1 LLLLCRYQI
10 LDIFLKFPFTG
21 YERVTKLFQL
31 FIFFHSE
38 THMVEQHKIVRD
50 PIHGDIQITGCL
62 VDLLETPEV
71 QRLHNIKQLG
81 FAHLVFP
88 GAHHTRFEH
97 SLGCSMI
104 ASQIADI
111 LALKEQE
118 KTVLTCAAQLHDIGH
133 GPFSHT
139 LESILIQRFGV
150 DHVDLTTK
158 LILGDYAIFE
168 GKEQQFIS
176 APSVHEILE
185 NHQVNIKEIVR
196 VIRGKPGKKPYLSQ
210 LLNSTIDVDQLDY
223 LMRDAYYTGVAYGM
237 IDLQRLLRTM
247 MIHKGNLAMM
257 RKGVSVVEN
266 ILMAR
271 ALMYSSVY
279 YHKTVRIPELMLSKA
294 LDEIP
299 DAEPFEFFRMTDAE
313 IMVSLKTM
321 GRFQQEVIT
330 RLKYRDLFK
339 QAYAVSLSDLD
350 KERSKVVQFL
360 EDVANRRQ
368 KEREMETAFGIPK
381 GHVIIDIPRPELLRA
396 EPRINNT
403 DIQVI
408 DRDHIKSLDDFTPV
422 AKAIRS
428 RIAPDWVLMI
438 ITDEKYRKN
447 VARKIQRFLFS

>member
-1 LLLLCRYQI
+1 
-10 LDIFLKFPFTG
+10 
-21 YERVTKLFQL
+21 
-31 FIFFHSE
+31 
-38 THMVEQHKIVRD
+38 MVENHKIVRD
-50 PIHGDIQITGCL
+50 PIHGDIKITGCL

-111 LALKEQE
+111 LALKERE
-118 KTVLTCAAQLHDIGH
+118 KKLLTCAAQLHDIGH

-150 DHVDLTTK
+150 DHVDLTEK
-158 LILGDYAIFE
+158 LILGEYNVLDGNE
-168 GKEQQFIS
+168 KQFIS
-176 APSVHEILE
+176 APSVYEILDK
-185 NHQVNIKEIVR
+185 HQVNKKEIVDI
-196 VIRGKPGKKPYLSQ
+196 IRGKLSKKSYLSQ

-247 MIHKGNLAMM
+247 MIYKGNLTMM

-279 YHKTVRIPELMLSKA
+279 FHKTVRIPELMLSKA
-294 LDEIP
+294 LEEIP

-321 GRFQQEVIT
+321 GRFQQEIIT

-339 QAYAVSLSDLD
+339 QAYAVSLLDLNRD
-350 KERSKVVQFL
+350 GLKVIKL
-360 EDVANRRQ
+360 LGDVSNRRQ
-368 KEREMETAFGIPK
+368 KEHELEDVFGIPK
-381 GHVIIDIPRPELLRA
+381 GHIIIDLPQPELLRA

-403 DIQVI
+403 DIQVM
-408 DRDHIKSLDDFTPV
+408 DRNKIKSLDDFTPI

-428 RIAPDWVLMI
+428 RIAPDWALML
-438 ITDEKYRKN
+438 ITDEKYRKT
-447 VARKIQRFLFS
+447 VAKKVERLLFS

>member
-1 LLLLCRYQI
+1 
-10 LDIFLKFPFTG
+10 
-21 YERVTKLFQL
+21 
-31 FIFFHSE
+31 
-38 THMVEQHKIVRD
+38 MVETQKIVRD
-50 PIHGDIQITGCL
+50 PIHGDIKITGCL

-104 ASQIADI
+104 ASQIAEI
-111 LALKEQE
+111 LALNEKE
-118 KTVLTCAAQLHDIGH
+118 KTLLTCAAQLHDIGH

-139 LESILIQRFGV
+139 LESILLQRFGV
-150 DHVDLTTK
+150 DHVDLTEK
-158 LILGDYAIFE
+158 LILGDYDVFE
-168 GKEQQFIS
+168 EKERQFIT
-176 APSVHEILE
+176 APSVHEILQKHE
-185 NHQVNIKEIVR
+185 VNKKEIVAI
-196 VIRGKPGKKPYLSQ
+196 IRGKPSKKPYLGQ

-247 MIHKGNLAMM
+247 MIYKGNLAMM

-279 YHKTVRIPELMLSKA
+279 FHKTVRIPELMLSKA
-294 LDEIP
+294 LEETA

-321 GRFQQEVIT
+321 GQFQQEIIT
-330 RLKYRDLFK
+330 RLKYRDLYK
-339 QAYAVSLSDLD
+339 QAYAASLFDLD
-350 KERSKVVQFL
+350 KEGIKIVKQL
-360 EDVANRRQ
+360 EDVSDRRQ
-368 KEREMETAFGIPK
+368 KERELEDVFGIPK

-408 DRDHIKSLDDFTPV
+408 DRDHVKSLDDFTPI

-438 ITDEKYRKN
+438 ITDEKYRKIL
-447 VARKIQRFLFS
+447 ARKIQRILFS

>member
-1 LLLLCRYQI
+1 
-10 LDIFLKFPFTG
+10 
-21 YERVTKLFQL
+21 
-31 FIFFHSE
+31 
-38 THMVEQHKIVRD
+38 MVENHKIVRD
-50 PIHGDIQITGCL
+50 PIHGDIKITGCL

-111 LALKEQE
+111 LALKERE
-118 KTVLTCAAQLHDIGH
+118 KKLLTCAAQLHDIGH

-150 DHVDLTTK
+150 DHVDLTEK
-158 LILGDYAIFE
+158 LILGEYDVLDR
-168 GKEQQFIS
+168 KEKQFIS
-176 APSVHEILE
+176 APSVHEILDK
-185 NHQVNIKEIVR
+185 HQVNNKEIVDI
-196 VIRGKPGKKPYLSQ
+196 IRGKLSKKSYLSQ

-247 MIHKGNLAMM
+247 MIYKGNLTMM

-279 YHKTVRIPELMLSKA
+279 FHKTVRIPELMLSKA
-294 LDEIP
+294 LEEIP

-321 GRFQQEVIT
+321 GRFQQEIIT

-339 QAYAVSLSDLD
+339 QAYAVSLLDLH
-350 KERSKVVQFL
+350 KEEMKVVKL
-360 EDVANRRQ
+360 LGDVSNRRQ
-368 KEREMETAFGIPK
+368 KEHELEDVFGIPK
-381 GHVIIDIPRPELLRA
+381 GHIIIDLPQPELLRA

-408 DRDHIKSLDDFTPV
+408 DRNKIKSLDDFTPI

-428 RIAPDWVLMI
+428 RIAPDWSLML
-438 ITDEKYRKN
+438 ITDEKYRKI
-447 VARKIQRFLFS
+447 VAKKVEKLLFS

>member
-1 LLLLCRYQI
+1 
-10 LDIFLKFPFTG
+10 
-21 YERVTKLFQL
+21 
-31 FIFFHSE
+31 
-38 THMVEQHKIVRD
+38 MVEPHKIVRD
-50 PIHGDIQITGCL
+50 PIHGDIKITGCL

-97 SLGCSMI
+97 SLGSSMI
-104 ASQIADI
+104 ASQLGDI
-111 LALKEQE
+111 LGLKEVDR
-118 KTVLTCAAQLHDIGH
+118 TLLTCAAQLHDIGH

-139 LESILIQRFGV
+139 LESILLQRFGV
-150 DHVDLTTK
+150 DHVDLTEK
-158 LILGDYAIFE
+158 LILGKYQVFEENEKIFVT
-168 GKEQQFIS
+168 S
-176 APSVHEILE
+176 ASVHEVLE
-185 NHQVNIKEIVR
+185 AHEVSVKEICAI
-196 VIRGKPGKKPYLSQ
+196 IRGKPSKKQYLGQ

-223 LMRDAYYTGVAYGM
+223 LMRDAYYTGVAYGL

-279 YHKTVRIPELMLSKA
+279 FHKTVRIPELMLSRA
-294 LDEIP
+294 LEEIP

-321 GRFQQEVIT
+321 GQFQREIIT

-339 QAYAVSLSDLD
+339 QAYTVSLFDLE
-350 KERSKVVQFL
+350 KEELKTIKQL
-360 EDVANRRQ
+360 ETVSRRRQ
-368 KEREMETAFGIPK
+368 KERELEDAFDIPQ

-403 DIQVI
+403 DIRVI
-408 DRDHIKSLDDFTPV
+408 DRDHVKSLDEFTPI
-422 AKAIRS
+422 AQAIRS

-438 ITDEKYRKN
+438 ITDEKYRK
-447 VARKIQRFLFS
+447 KIAGKIHRVFFS

>member
-1 LLLLCRYQI
+1 
-10 LDIFLKFPFTG
+10 
-21 YERVTKLFQL
+21 
-31 FIFFHSE
+31 
-38 THMVEQHKIVRD
+38 MVETHKIVRD
-50 PIHGDIQITGCL
+50 PIHGDIKITGCL

-97 SLGCSMI
+97 SLGSSMI

-111 LALKEQE
+111 LALKETD
-118 KTVLTCAAQLHDIGH
+118 KTLLTCAAQLHDIGH

-139 LESILIQRFGV
+139 LESILLQRFGV
-150 DHVDLTTK
+150 DHVDLTEK
-158 LILGDYAIFE
+158 LILGKYSVFE
-168 GKEQQFIS
+168 GKERQFIT

-185 NHQVNIKEIVR
+185 KHEVNKKEIAAI
-196 VIRGKPGKKPYLSQ
+196 IRGKPSKKPYLGQ

-247 MIHKGNLAMM
+247 MIYKGNLAMM

-279 YHKTVRIPELMLSKA
+279 FHKTVRIPELMLSKA
-294 LDEIP
+294 LEEIP

-313 IMVSLKTM
+313 IMISLKTM
-321 GRFQQEVIT
+321 GRFQQEIIT

-339 QAYAVSLSDLD
+339 QAYAVSLFDLD
-350 KERSKVVQFL
+350 KEGLKIVKQF
-360 EDVANRRQ
+360 EDVSHRRH
-368 KEREMETAFGIPK
+368 KEQEMENIFGIPK
-381 GHVIIDIPRPELLRA
+381 GHVIIDIPRLELLRA

-408 DRDHIKSLDDFTPV
+408 DRDHIKSLDDFTPI

-438 ITDEKYRKN
+438 ISDEKYRKIIG
-447 VARKIQRFLFS
+447 RKIQRILFS

>member
-1 LLLLCRYQI
+1 
-10 LDIFLKFPFTG
+10 
-21 YERVTKLFQL
+21 
-31 FIFFHSE
+31 
-38 THMVEQHKIVRD
+38 MVENHKIVRD
-50 PIHGDIQITGCL
+50 PIHGDIKITGCL

-111 LALKEQE
+111 LALKERE
-118 KTVLTCAAQLHDIGH
+118 KKLLTCAAQLHDIGH

-150 DHVDLTTK
+150 DHVDLTEK
-158 LILGDYAIFE
+158 LILGEYNVLDGNE
-168 GKEQQFIS
+168 KQFIS
-176 APSVHEILE
+176 APSVYEILDK
-185 NHQVNIKEIVR
+185 HQVNKKEIVDI
-196 VIRGKPGKKPYLSQ
+196 IRGKLSKKSYLSQ

-247 MIHKGNLAMM
+247 MIYKGNLTMM

-279 YHKTVRIPELMLSKA
+279 FHKTVRIPELMLSKA
-294 LDEIP
+294 LEEIP

-321 GRFQQEVIT
+321 GRFQQEIIT

-339 QAYAVSLSDLD
+339 QAYAVSLLDLNRD
-350 KERSKVVQFL
+350 GLKVIKRL
-360 EDVANRRQ
+360 GDVSNRRQ
-368 KEREMETAFGIPK
+368 KEHELEDVFGIPK
-381 GHVIIDIPRPELLRA
+381 GHIIIDLPQPELLRA

-403 DIQVI
+403 DIQVM
-408 DRDHIKSLDDFTPV
+408 DRNKIKSLDDFTPI

-428 RIAPDWVLMI
+428 RIAPDWALML
-438 ITDEKYRKN
+438 ITDEKYRKT
-447 VARKIQRFLFS
+447 VAKKVERLLFS

>member
-1 LLLLCRYQI
+1 
-10 LDIFLKFPFTG
+10 
-21 YERVTKLFQL
+21 
-31 FIFFHSE
+31 
-38 THMVEQHKIVRD
+38 MVENHKIVRD
-50 PIHGDIQITGCL
+50 PIHGDIKITGCL

-111 LALKEQE
+111 LALKERE
-118 KTVLTCAAQLHDIGH
+118 KKLLTCAAQLHDIGH

-150 DHVDLTTK
+150 DHVDLTEK
-158 LILGDYAIFE
+158 LILGEYNVLDGNE
-168 GKEQQFIS
+168 KQFIS
-176 APSVHEILE
+176 APSVYEILDK
-185 NHQVNIKEIVR
+185 HQVNKKEIVDI
-196 VIRGKPGKKPYLSQ
+196 IRGKLSKKSYLSQ
-210 LLNSTIDVDQLDY
+210 LLNSTIDVYQLDY

-247 MIHKGNLAMM
+247 MIYKGNLTMM

-279 YHKTVRIPELMLSKA
+279 FHKTVRIPELMLSKA
-294 LDEIP
+294 LEEIP

-321 GRFQQEVIT
+321 GRFQQEIIT

-339 QAYAVSLSDLD
+339 QAYAVSLLDLNRD
-350 KERSKVVQFL
+350 GLKVIKRL
-360 EDVANRRQ
+360 GDVSNRRQ
-368 KEREMETAFGIPK
+368 KEHELEDVFGIPK
-381 GHVIIDIPRPELLRA
+381 GHIIIDLPQPELLRA

-403 DIQVI
+403 DIQVM
-408 DRDHIKSLDDFTPV
+408 DRNKIKSLDDFTPI

-428 RIAPDWVLMI
+428 RIATDWALML
-438 ITDEKYRKN
+438 ITDEKYRKT
-447 VARKIQRFLFS
+447 VAKKVERLLFS